1 MRTGTSKS
9 RFDSCEHVLV
19 LNFRQKICFYYNS
32 HIFNLYF
39 SKEFMDSNPSLFQI
53 KSEIQ
58 HYDSIEQEIDDIE
71 PIIVLEFIELSTG
84 KVAIKCTRQQL
95 DTFKLLFFFFY
106 KPLHHALHCVSL
118 ESGER

>member
-1 MRTGTSKS
+1 
-9 RFDSCEHVLV
+9 
-19 LNFRQKICFYYNS
+19 
-32 HIFNLYF
+32 
-39 SKEFMDSNPSLFQI
+39 MDSNPSLYQI